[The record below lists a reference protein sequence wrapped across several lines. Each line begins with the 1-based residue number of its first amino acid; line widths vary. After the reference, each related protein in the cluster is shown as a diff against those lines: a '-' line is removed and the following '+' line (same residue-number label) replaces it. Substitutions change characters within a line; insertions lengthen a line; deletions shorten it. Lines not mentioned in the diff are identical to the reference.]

1 MSAPEPWLRGPVPGV
16 PAEWQPAVHA
26 LLQARED
33 LTRVVAPLTGAQLWT
48 KPGGAASVGFHA
60 VHLAGSLDRLL
71 TYARGEALDER
82 QLRAL
87 AAERALPG
95 EGPAD
100 AAGVLALAHAAIDRA
115 IAQVAATPPG
125 TMQDPRRVGRAGLP
139 STVWGLVFHA
149 AEHTQRHVGQAITT
163 ARIATAFDA
172 GTGGSAGG

>member
-1 MSAPEPWLRGPVPGV
+1 MGQPEPWLRGPVAGV

-33 LTRVVAPLTGAQLWT
+33 LERVVEPLGERELWET
-48 KPGGAASVGFHA
+48 PGGAASVGFHV

-82 QLRAL
+82 QLAAL

-95 EGPAD
+95 QGPSD
-100 AAGVLALAHAAIDRA
+100 AAGVLALARNVLDQSVRQI
-115 IAQVAATPPG
+115 AATPVA
-125 TMQDPRRVGRAGLP
+125 TAQDARRVGRAGLP

-163 ARIATAFDA
+163 ARIVASATRR
-172 GTGGSAGG
+172 